1 MKRKS
6 TSDLADLR
14 LKAEEL
20 LRKKLPKT
28 GPQLSEAELL
38 KLVHEIEVH
47 QIELEL
53 QQEEIMWAYEHADS
67 LVGNMAPD
75 EYIELFNF
83 TQTGCFSLS
92 VEGVIIEL
100 NLSGAKMLG
109 KELSKLKGSRFGFF
123 VSDDKK
129 SVFNTFLDKI
139 FSTRVKDSCEI
150 TLLNKTDLPVY
161 VTITGIISGNGKH
174 CLITVNDLTRIIQ
187 YKEALKENTSRL
199 ELAMQSSKMA
209 WWEMD
214 ITTGSITFGNRKAE
228 MLGYPPEMFKHYTDF
243 TALLHP
249 EDVEKAMNA
258 MRRHLEGLSDKYDV
272 EYRILNQ
279 SGEYKWFHDIG
290 AVVKR
295 DFKGKPLYVT
305 GLVINITEHK
315 RAEAEQLKISSR
327 LSLASRAGGIGIW
340 ELDIV
345 NNNLVWDEQMF
356 NLYGIL
362 PTQFSGS
369 YQAWRNGVHPDD
381 LQRVEDELQ
390 SAKSGYKDFDTE
402 FRVVWPDASVHIIRA
417 LANVI
422 RDTNGQA
429 ISMIGTNYDIT
440 KFKQSEE
447 ELRFRNIIL
456 STQQESSIDGILVV
470 DNNANIVSYNNRFV
484 SMWGVPAVLV
494 EKKDDI
500 PVLDFISKQVA
511 DTPSFLRQVRYLNDH
526 KKETSRDEIV
536 LKNGCIFDR
545 YSAPMIGKDDQYY
558 GRVWYFRDITDHKHI
573 EAQTLQLL
581 AEAVE
586 SRQVLLNVIE
596 NQKRTEMALRDSET
610 RLHTLVQT
618 IPDLIWLKDIN
629 GVYLSCNTMFERF
642 FGAVEADIVGKT
654 DYDFVDKKLADFFR
668 EHDQKAM
675 FAEKPTSNEEWI
687 TFADDGHRV
696 FLETIKTPM
705 YDSKGTLIGVLG
717 IGRDITERKL
727 AENALHDSFERYKKL
742 TLISPI
748 GIFHTDVN
756 GLTTFVNPTWSK
768 ISGLS
773 YENALGNN
781 WLNAVH
787 PDDKE
792 KLFKGWKEANQFHKT
807 SYSDYRFV
815 HPDGSIAWVMGQAIP
830 ETNAEGKIIGY
841 IGTITDITERKKSED
856 AIRESNF
863 FLQILLN
870 AIPVPIFYKNIEGRY
885 TGINRAFEL
894 FFGKS
899 SKELE
904 GKSVFDISSYELA
917 EIYHARDMDLLRTKG
932 VHVYDS
938 QIKDSQNVVHDVVFH
953 KAAIVDSN
961 EQVAGLIGVILDITE
976 RKNSEKEIAML
987 AHSLKCV
994 NECVSI
1000 TDLNNK
1006 ILFVNESF
1014 LKTYGYELDELI
1026 GKNINIVRS
1035 KKNVTEFVNGILP
1048 TTIRGEWQ
1056 GELLNVR
1063 KDGSEFP
1070 IFLSST
1076 IIKDK
1081 ENKILGLIGVGT
1093 DISERKLAEQ
1103 ELISAKEHAEESD
1116 RLKSSF
1122 LANMS
1127 HEIRTPMN
1135 GILGFAGLLKEPDL
1149 SGEEQQEYIQLIEK
1163 SGARMLNIINDIV
1176 SISKLESGQ
1185 MEIAMSKTNI
1195 NEQMNHIYALFY
1207 PETIQKGVKL
1217 NINNSLPAQETI
1229 IYTDK
1234 EKFSAI
1240 ITNLVKNAI
1249 KFTSV
1254 GLIEFGCGKK
1264 GEMLEFYV
1272 KDTGLGILKEQEN
1285 YIFERFRQGSE
1296 SLNRTYEG
1304 AGLGL
1309 SISKAYVE
1317 MLGGEI
1323 WVDSE
1328 YGKGSTFHF
1337 TIPCDRGMHGE
1348 IVNRN
1353 IGVAD
1358 ESEIKI
1364 GNLKILVADDD
1375 ETSEILIA
1383 RYIEK
1388 FSSEILTANNG
1399 VDAVE
1404 VFRRH
1409 PDVNFI
1415 LMDIK
1420 MPKMDGLE
1428 ATRQIR
1434 EFNKEVVIIA
1444 QSAYALAGDREKAL
1458 EAGCNDYISKPF
1470 GKASLKEL
1478 IRKYLISQNM

>member
-1 MKRKS
+1 MKKKI

-14 LKAEEL
+14 QKAEEL
-20 LRKKLPKT
+20 LKKKLPGT
-28 GPQLSEAELL
+28 GLQLSEAEML

-53 QQEEIMWAYEHADS
+53 QQEEIMWACEHANS
-67 LVGNMAPD
+67 QTGNMTPD

-92 VEGVIIEL
+92 GDGVIIEL
-100 NLSGAKMLG
+100 NFSGARMLG
-109 KELSKLKGSRFGFF
+109 KEPSNLKGSSFGFF

-139 FSTRVKDSCEI
+139 FSSWTKESCEI
-150 TLLNKTDLPVY
+150 TLVNEDNLPVY
-161 VTITGIISGNGKH
+161 VAIAGIVSGNGKH
-174 CLITVNDLTRIIQ
+174 CLITVNDLTRIMQ

-199 ELAMQSSKMA
+199 ELAMQAANMA

-214 ITTGSITFGNRKAE
+214 ILTGNVTFGNRKAE
-228 MLGYPPEMFKHYTDF
+228 MLGYPPEKFKHYTDF

-249 EDVEKAMNA
+249 EDYEKTMNA
-258 MRRHLEGLSDKYDV
+258 MRRHYEGLSDKYEV
-272 EYRILNQ
+272 EYRILNK
-279 SGEYKWFHDIG
+279 SGEYKWLYDKG
-290 AVVKR
+290 AIVKR
-295 DFKGKPLYVT
+295 DSKGKPLNIT
-305 GLVINITEHK
+305 GLVIDITEQK
-315 RAEAEQLKISSR
+315 LAEAEQLKINNR

-340 ELDIV
+340 ELDV
-345 NNNLVWDEQMF
+345 VGNNLVWDDQMF

-362 PTQFSGS
+362 PTQFNGS
-369 YQAWRNGVHPDD
+369 YEAWRSGVHPDD
-381 LQRVEDELQ
+381 LQRVEEELQ
-390 SAKSGYKDFDTE
+390 LAKSGYKDFDTE
-402 FRVVWPDASVHIIRA
+402 FRVVWSDASIHTIRA
-417 LANVI
+417 LANVQ
-422 RDTNGQA
+422 RDMNGQA
-429 ISMIGTNYDIT
+429 IRLIGTNYDIT
-440 KFKQSEE
+440 KFKQTEE
-447 ELRFRNIIL
+447 ELRFRNVIQ
-456 STQQESSIDGILVV
+456 STQQESSIDGILIV
-470 DNNANIVSYNNRFV
+470 DKNANIVSCNHRFV
-484 SMWGVPAVLV
+484 TMWGIPAVLAD
-494 EKKDDI
+494 KQDDK
-500 PVLDFISKQVA
+500 PVLDFVSKQVA
-511 DTPSFLRQVRYLNDH
+511 DTAAFLQQVQYLNDH

-536 LKNGCIFDR
+536 LKNGRIFDR
-545 YSAPMIGKDDQYY
+545 YSAPMIGKDDQFY
-558 GRVWYFRDITDHKHI
+558 GRVWYFRDITDQKHT
-573 EAQTLQLL
+573 EARTLQLL
-581 AEAVE
+581 DEAVE
-586 SRQVLLNVIE
+586 SRRVLLNVIE
-596 NQKRTEMALRDSET
+596 DQKRTEMALRDSEA

-642 FGAVEADIVGKT
+642 FGAREADIAGKT
-654 DYDFVDKKLADFFR
+654 DYDFVDKNLADFFR
-668 EHDQKAM
+668 EHDRKAM
-675 FAEKPTSNEEWI
+675 LAEKPTSNEEWI
-687 TFADDGHRV
+687 TFADDGHRA

-705 YDSKGTLIGVLG
+705 FDSKGTLMGVLG
-717 IGRDITERKL
+717 IGRDITERKQ
-727 AENALHDSFERYKKL
+727 AENALNDSFERYKKL
-742 TLISPI
+742 TQISPI
-748 GIFHTDVN
+748 GIFHTDEN

-792 KLFKGWKEANQFHKT
+792 KLFEGWKEANQFHKT

-815 HPDGSIAWVMGQAIP
+815 RPDGSVAWVMGQAIP
-830 ETNAEGKIIGY
+830 ETNAEGKIVGY
-841 IGTITDITERKKSED
+841 IGTITDITERKKAED

-870 AIPVPIFYKNIEGRY
+870 AIPVPIFYKDIEGRY
-885 TGINRAFEL
+885 TGINRAFEQ

-899 SKELE
+899 SRELE
-904 GKSVFDISSYELA
+904 GKSVFDISPSELA
-917 EIYHARDMDLLRTKG
+917 EVYHAKDMELIRKKG
-932 VHVYDS
+932 VQVYDS
-938 QIKDSQNVVHDVVFH
+938 QIKDAQNVVHDVVFH
-953 KAAIVDSN
+953 KATVVDSN
-961 EQVAGLIGVILDITE
+961 EQVVGLIGVILDITE
-976 RKNSEKEIAML
+976 RKSAEKEIAML

-1000 TDLNNK
+1000 TDLNDK

-1014 LKTYGYELDELI
+1014 LKTYGYELDELK

-1035 KKNVTEFVNGILP
+1035 KKNAPELVNGILP
-1048 TTIRGEWQ
+1048 TTICGEWQ
-1056 GELLNVR
+1056 GELLNKR
-1063 KDGSEFP
+1063 KDGGEFP
-1070 IFLSST
+1070 VFLSST

-1093 DISERKLAEQ
+1093 DITERKLAEQ
-1103 ELISAKEHAEESD
+1103 ELINAKNHAEESD

-1135 GILGFAGLLKEPDL
+1135 GILGFADLLKEPDL

-1163 SGARMLNIINDIV
+1163 SGTRMLNIINDIV

-1185 MEIAMSKTNI
+1185 MEVAISKTDI
-1195 NEQMNHIYALFY
+1195 NEQMNYIYSIFK
-1207 PETIQKGVKL
+1207 PEILQKGLQL
-1217 NINNSLPAQETI
+1217 NIENSVSAEDAI
-1229 IYTDK
+1229 IFTDK

-1254 GLIEFGCGKK
+1254 GVIEFGCGKK
-1264 GEMLEFYV
+1264 GELLEFYV

-1317 MLGGEI
+1317 MLGGKI
-1323 WVDSE
+1323 WIESE

-1353 IGVAD
+1353 IGVTD

-1375 ETSEILIA
+1375 ETSEMLIG

-1388 FSSEILTANNG
+1388 FSNEILTANNG
-1399 VDAVE
+1399 VDAVK
-1404 VFRRH
+1404 VCRQH
-1409 PDVNFI
+1409 PDLNFI

-1434 EFNKEVVIIA
+1434 KFNKEVVIIA

-1478 IRKYLISQNM
+1478 IKKYLISQDM